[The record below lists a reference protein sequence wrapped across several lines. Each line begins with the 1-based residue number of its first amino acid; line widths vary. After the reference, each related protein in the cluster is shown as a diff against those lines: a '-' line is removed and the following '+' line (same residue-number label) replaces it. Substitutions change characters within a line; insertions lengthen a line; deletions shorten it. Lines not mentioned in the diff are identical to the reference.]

1 MEETK
6 LFFTPLWRHS
16 MRENGSDWVS
26 RRNAMLE
33 KIYAL
38 MKAEEGVRKTNFGG
52 WQSDDDLF
60 KFDEFEWLLENII
73 TLGNTLAPEFCT
85 NKQFNDGHL
94 WANVNGK
101 GNFNAMHTHPESI
114 LSGTVYLKFD
124 GEEQG
129 IIEFFD
135 AREGS
140 PTAHWQC
147 YTQFEEKNLLT
158 NDVYSVVPKEGDI
171 LFFPGWLKH
180 WVSPNQSDEDRVS
193 ISFNMSIQ

>member
-16 MRENGSDWVS
+16 MRATASDWVS

-38 MKAEEGVRKTNFGG
+38 MEAEEGVQKTNFGG
-52 WQSDDDLF
+52 WQSDEDLF
-60 KFDEFEWLLENII
+60 KFDEFEWLLDNII
-73 TLGNTLAPEFCT
+73 ALGNTLAPEFCT
-85 NKQFNDGHL
+85 DKQFNDGHL

-101 GNFNAMHTHPESI
+101 GNFNAMHTHPEAI

-129 IIEFFD
+129 GIEFFD

-140 PTAHWQC
+140 PTAHWPC
-147 YTQFEEKNLLT
+147 YTQFEEKNLFT
-158 NDVYSVVPKEGDI
+158 SYVHSVVPEEGDI

-180 WVSPNQSDEDRVS
+180 WVSPNLTDEDRVS
-193 ISFNMSIQ
+193 ISFNMSIR